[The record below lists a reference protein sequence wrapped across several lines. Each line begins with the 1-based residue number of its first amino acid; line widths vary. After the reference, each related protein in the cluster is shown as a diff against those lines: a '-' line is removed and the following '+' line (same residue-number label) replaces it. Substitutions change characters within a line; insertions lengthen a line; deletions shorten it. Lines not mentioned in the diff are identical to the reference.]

1 MLCGSL
7 HGREVQGGNGYL
19 HVCGWLSES
28 LRCPPETITTL
39 LISCTPKKIKVKKKK
54 KQTGH
59 SHVKHL
65 RTSQKIPRLYWAH
78 LGLGRIPWLEFRP
91 SQGQGHKQVPL
102 CPGFCFCHTFRQ
114 ETQGAGRAQHLCQVL
129 IGHFITLSSCSRFPL
144 NPQMDWVKLQTYS
157 RLHQFFMVFFFSIGI
172 C

>member
-1 MLCGSL
+1 M
-7 HGREVQGGNGYL
+7 
-19 HVCGWLSES
+19 
-28 LRCPPETITTL
+28 
-39 LISCTPKKIKVKKKK
+39 
-54 KQTGH
+54 
-59 SHVKHL
+59 KHL

-157 RLHQFFMVFFFSIGI
+157 RLHQFFMVFFFFYWYLLIKDILIFLLKYS
-172 C
+172 